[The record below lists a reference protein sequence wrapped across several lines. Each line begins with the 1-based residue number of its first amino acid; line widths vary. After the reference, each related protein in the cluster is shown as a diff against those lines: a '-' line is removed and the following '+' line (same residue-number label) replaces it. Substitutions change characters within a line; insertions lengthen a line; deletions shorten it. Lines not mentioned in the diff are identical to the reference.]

1 MLITNV
7 NDFSPDLIGKENM
20 FFNADCMDILKKM
33 PDKSVSLAI
42 VDPPYGINITGR
54 HKAKAGASPL
64 VGGGADRSVVCG
76 SYGRGKP
83 QIGGITLKGKSRNSK
98 CHLNFITRSM
108 IAPHR
113 AQSISRS

>member
-64 VGGGADRSVVCG
+64 VGGGQTVRWYAEVTAGANPRS
-76 SYGRGKP
+76 
-83 QIGGITLKGKSRNSK
+83 GGITLKGKSRNSK